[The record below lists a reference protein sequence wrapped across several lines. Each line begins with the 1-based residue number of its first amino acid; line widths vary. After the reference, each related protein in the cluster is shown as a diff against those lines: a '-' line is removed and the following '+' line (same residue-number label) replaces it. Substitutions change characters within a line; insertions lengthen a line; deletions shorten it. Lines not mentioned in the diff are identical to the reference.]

1 MDSPSL
7 VRQMPL
13 EVFLQVS
20 SYLSTPDLG
29 SLRLTCRFAEASL
42 FETFGR
48 EFFSKRQFMLSE
60 TSLQVLIDISNH
72 QRLSQFLSHVIIGLD
87 NFKDCHYPPIRSQNA
102 RADRYDAGLADEQAL
117 LSTGQDRDM
126 LSQAF
131 RNLPNLQTVGLRDYS
146 SGGRVRDNGQWH
158 SYGATTIFQEVGIR
172 LLDSRGMY
180 ATEEDTRFASRT
192 LSSILYAL
200 GQSGAKPQAFEILL
214 RKAALGL
221 PYNAFEIRKFFEPS
235 VTPVLS
241 SLKTLLL
248 TIAPELPEVD
258 NGTDD
263 DPGVE
268 HPDFPLRRYLC
279 QTPNLTHLRLNFL
292 SALHSEPQRF
302 MVWLGRPVVQTG
314 PVNSSP
320 GPPLPKLPDPVSFSH
335 LRRLDFGMLT
345 ISPRVLLAIIH
356 KFKPSLRSL
365 SLWKI
370 DLKPEDLQRQDGKR
384 VAVWPKLFA
393 KLPGLDYL
401 SVGCIGQVVG
411 TRHMRVGFKLPA
423 GQSGEP
429 NVTRVCSV
437 HSDMVTFVN
446 NLISD
451 VVVTTPDGDSLSDDE
466 SMSDYSGDSD
476 TDMDDD
482 D

>member
-7 VRQMPL
+7 VLQIPL

-20 SYLSTPDLG
+20 FYLSTPDLG
-29 SLRLTCRFAEASL
+29 SLRLTCKHAEASL

-87 NFKDCHYPPIRSQNA
+87 NFKDCHFPPIRSQTA
-102 RADRYDAGLADEQAL
+102 RADRYDAGLADEKAL
-117 LSTGQDRDM
+117 LSTGQDQLM

-146 SGGRVRDNGQWH
+146 SGGRIRDNGQWH
-158 SYGATTIFQEVGIR
+158 SYGATTIFQETGIR
-172 LLDSRGMY
+172 LLDSRSMY
-180 ATEEDTRFASRT
+180 ATEEDIRFASRT
-192 LSSILYAL
+192 FSSVLYAL
-200 GQSGAKPQAFEILL
+200 GQSGAKPQAFEVLL

-221 PYNAFEIRKFFEPS
+221 PYDAFEIRKFFEPS

-241 SLKTLLL
+241 GLKTLLL
-248 TIAPELPEVD
+248 TIDSTLPPND
-258 NGTDD
+258 NGIDD
-263 DPGVE
+263 DPDVE
-268 HPDFPLRRYLC
+268 YPDFPLRQYLC
-279 QTPNLTHLRLNFL
+279 HTPNLTHLRLNFL
-292 SALHSEPQRF
+292 SALQSEPRRF
-302 MVWLGRPVVQTG
+302 MVWLGRPVVQTAF
-314 PVNSSP
+314 VSSS
-320 GPPLPKLPDPVSFSH
+320 GAPLPKSPDPIALSY

-370 DLKPEDLQRQDGKR
+370 DLRPEDQHQRDGKK
-384 VAVWPKLFA
+384 VNMWPKVFT
-393 KLPGLDYL
+393 KLPDLDYL
-401 SVGCIGQVVG
+401 SVGCIGQVHG
-411 TRHMRVGFKLPA
+411 THHQRVGFA
-423 GQSGEP
+423 NQSGEP

-437 HSDMVTFVN
+437 HSDMVDFVN
-446 NLISD
+446 NLIAD
-451 VVVTTPDGDSLSDDE
+451 AVVTSPDGDSFSDDD
-466 SMSDYSGDSD
+466 SMSDDDSDSD

-482 D
+482 E

>member
-13 EVFLQVS
+13 EVFLEVS

-29 SLRLTCRFAEASL
+29 SLRLTCKYAEASL

-72 QRLSQFLSHVIIGLD
+72 QRLSQFLGHVIIGLD
-87 NFKDCHYPPIRSQNA
+87 NFKDCHFPPIRSQTA
-102 RADRYDAGLADEQAL
+102 RANRYDAGLADEQAL

-126 LSQAF
+126 LCQAF
-131 RNLPNLQTVGLRDYS
+131 QNLPNLQTVALRDYS

-158 SYGATTIFQEVGIR
+158 SYGATTIFQETGIR
-172 LLDSRGMY
+172 LLDSRGLY
-180 ATEEDTRFASRT
+180 ATKEDTRFASRT

-200 GQSGAKPQAFEILL
+200 GQSGAKPEAFEVLL

-221 PYNAFEIRKFFEPS
+221 PYDAFEIRKFFEPS

-248 TIAPELPEVD
+248 TIDPTLPEAD
-258 NGTDD
+258 NGTND
-263 DPGVE
+263 DPGVD

-279 QTPNLTHLRLNFL
+279 HTPNLTHLRLNFL
-292 SALHSEPQRF
+292 SALHSEPERF
-302 MVWLGRPVVQTG
+302 MVWLGRPVVQTA

-320 GPPLPKLPDPVSFSH
+320 GAPLPKSPDAVALSQ
-335 LRRLDFGMLT
+335 LRRLDFGMLA

-365 SLWKI
+365 SLWKV
-370 DLKPEDLQRQDGKR
+370 DLKPEDQHRRGGKR
-384 VAVWPKLFA
+384 VSAWPKLFA

-401 SVGCIGQVVG
+401 SVGCIGEMVE
-411 TRHMRVGFKLPA
+411 TRHQRMGFKLPA

-429 NVTRVCSV
+429 DVTRVCSI
-437 HSDMVTFVN
+437 HSDMVHFVN
-446 NLISD
+446 NLMSD
-451 VVVTTPDGDSLSDDE
+451 VVVTSPDADSLSDDE

-482 D
+482 E

>member
-7 VRQMPL
+7 LQIPL

-29 SLRLTCRFAEASL
+29 SLRLTCKHAEASL

-60 TSLQVLIDISNH
+60 TSLQVLIGISNH

-87 NFKDCHYPPIRSQNA
+87 NFEACHFPPIRSQA
-102 RADRYDAGLADEQAL
+102 TRAERFDAGHADEQAL
-117 LSTGQDRDM
+117 LGTGQDRDM
-126 LSQAF
+126 LAQAF

-158 SYGATTIFQEVGIR
+158 SYGATTIFQETGIR
-172 LLDSRGMY
+172 LLDNRSMY
-180 ATEEDTRFASRT
+180 ATEEDTRFAGRT
-192 LSSILYAL
+192 FSSILYAL
-200 GQSGAKPQAFEILL
+200 GQSGAKPQSFEVLL

-221 PYNAFEIRKFFEPS
+221 PYDAFKIRKFFEPS

-241 SLKTLLL
+241 GLKTLLL
-248 TIAPELPEVD
+248 TIAPALPEAD

-279 QTPNLTHLRLNFL
+279 HTPNLTHLRLNFL

-302 MVWLGRPVVQTG
+302 MIWLGRTVS
-314 PVNSSP
+314 VNSPS
-320 GPPLPKLPDPVSFSH
+320 GSPLPKSPDPVTLSH
-335 LRRLDFGMLT
+335 LRKLDFGMLT
-345 ISPRVLLAIIH
+345 ISPRVLVAIIH

-370 DLKPEDLQRQDGKR
+370 DLKPEDQHRQDGKR
-384 VAVWPKLFA
+384 VSAWPKLFA

-401 SVGCIGQVVG
+401 SVGCIGQVVE
-411 TRHMRVGFKLPA
+411 TRHQRMGFKLPA
-423 GQSGEP
+423 GQTGDP
-429 NVTRVCSV
+429 GVTRVCSV
-437 HSDMVTFVN
+437 HSDMVHFVN

-451 VVVTTPDGDSLSDDE
+451 VVVTSPDGDSLSNDE
-466 SMSDYSGDSD
+466 SMSDYSDDSD

-482 D
+482 E